1 MNPGLHYRWR
11 AAADDDSELQADV
24 MRFVAIVA
32 LCIVA
37 ISSIVED
44 ADRAHRETQTAE
56 LAAPPR
62 TQSLVEPPPPSE
74 VPVEPVVAVP
84 EPAKRIDP
92 PMVPAPPVPPP
103 VSATVRTGGVAPIT
117 PPVESAPKTAA
128 PVDPADEPVPTDT
141 VVPEKGFTLRFESD
155 AALLRLVARGDAALY
170 LFDRDAVL
178 RLAFAQEGPRF
189 QAAPQPGQFH
199 AITPDTVPNVLKDVA
214 AESGHEVDSLVWGVT
229 LPESTTAALA
239 EILRQHDGG
248 LLIIRANGRVYLEN
262 KDV

>member
-1 MNPGLHYRWR
+1 MSPGLHYRWR
-11 AAADDDSELQADV
+11 AAAADDSELQADV

-62 TQSLVEPPPPSE
+62 SQSLVEPPPPSE
-74 VPVEPVVAVP
+74 VPVEPVFAVP

-103 VSATVRTGGVAPIT
+103 VPATVRTGGVAPIT
-117 PPVESAPKTAA
+117 PPVESAVKTIE
-128 PVDPADEPVPTDT
+128 PVDPPDEPAATDHA
-141 VVPEKGFTLRFESD
+141 VPEKGFTLRFEND

-170 LFDRDAVL
+170 LFDGDSILSLV
-178 RLAFAQEGPRF
+178 FAQNGPRF
-189 QAAPQPGQFH
+189 QPAPQPGQFH
-199 AITPDTVPNVLKDVA
+199 AITPDTVPAVLKDVA
-214 AESGHEVDSLVWGVT
+214 AASGSEVDALVWGVT
-229 LPESTTAALA
+229 LPASTTAALA
-239 EILRQHDGG
+239 EILRRHDGG